1 MILVSEDAQARI
13 DSARGV
19 EGQSRKRQQQA
30 KRHKELLNQFQEFV
44 QDTKHRIEDT
54 SIDISTNMFA
64 LNEPCL
70 QDLICKWQR
79 WFQESD
85 QHDVEELENK
95 LKEIKEERD
104 RVQKEFAETYRKQC
118 EEEEEAN
125 RIREEEAKR
134 KEEIEWQR
142 LIEEEKLQELRSIEL
157 WKSIFEKSHDL
168 SKWVSASDQIIL
180 SSPPKF
186 VIDMRLTDS
195 FADPR
200 FKVDTL
206 PLFLQSILRS
216 SLIRFSNAREMGR
229 YNEFDRNRNYFQDF
243 YRDAGGYQYGGQSY
257 GGQPYD
263 DWLYENQPYGGQLL
277 RSRIYRDDYY

>member
-1 MILVSEDAQARI
+1 
-13 DSARGV
+13 
-19 EGQSRKRQQQA
+19 
-30 KRHKELLNQFQEFV
+30 
-44 QDTKHRIEDT
+44 
-54 SIDISTNMFA
+54 
-64 LNEPCL
+64 
-70 QDLICKWQR
+70 
-79 WFQESD
+79 
-85 QHDVEELENK
+85 
-95 LKEIKEERD
+95 
-104 RVQKEFAETYRKQC
+104 
-118 EEEEEAN
+118 
-125 RIREEEAKR
+125 
-134 KEEIEWQR
+134 
-142 LIEEEKLQELRSIEL
+142 
-157 WKSIFEKSHDL
+157 
-168 SKWVSASDQIIL
+168 
-180 SSPPKF
+180 
-186 VIDMRLTDS
+186 MRLTDS